1 MFGVYSTYLDFSQE
15 AQFWVLDLHSLGP
28 FSRTPRTSKQRDY
41 AKKGQSR
48 NNPTPTSRKEGRAE
62 RNQSRPPGPGQT
74 ENLWCLFYPYLEKQK
89 GGNRTNFIFFRY
101 FRNSL
106 RFQLKRK
113 EFKLDYKKVLFHY
126 FICKSVDFFF
136 QEYRKFVTHFHL
148 NETHWAGMTSTE
160 HAVSKQVQRFLF
172 RCTFQKMPAGCE

>member
-1 MFGVYSTYLDFSQE
+1 MNQPRTSQMFHYVQTHALVTNICPNSGNVWSLQHVSGFFSRSS
-15 AQFWVLDLHSLGP
+15 VLGAGLHSLGH

-41 AKKGQSR
+41 AKKGQSQ
-48 NNPTPTSRKEGRAE
+48 NNPTPMSRKEGRAE
-62 RNQSRPPGPGQT
+62 WIQNRPPGPGQMET
-74 ENLWCLFYPYLEKQK
+74 LLCHFYPYLEKQK

-126 FICKSVDFFF
+126 FICKSVDFFS
-136 QEYRKFVTHFHL
+136 QEY
-148 NETHWAGMTSTE
+148 TS
-160 HAVSKQVQRFLF
+160 L
-172 RCTFQKMPAGCE
+172 